1 MTTRLC
7 CGHILGDLEDEIC
20 LKLKDYYTDYDKAEF
35 CRAVSFGCYCK
46 ECAAQYEKWG
56 LVLHNEQEE
65 DDWLSGVMPDEPE

>member
-1 MTTRLC
+1 
-7 CGHILGDLEDEIC
+7 
-20 LKLKDYYTDYDKAEF
+20 LKDYYTDYDKAEF